1 MGLFRL
7 TVASCRSAVIPSADL
22 RQFWDCHR
30 DEDGSVLRS
39 LENVLETM
47 REIGRGLY
55 AACVVQPI
63 QQAAMLLRQ
72 FGHNLWHARQWL
84 KDLFFPEPM
93 PALVPDDGGVDDGA
107 DENGSKKDEKK
118 KKKGT
123 APFEG
128 RWNDPAFLE
137 PAFASRD
144 EYPPGWMVY
153 HPALGVVLQTEA
165 EEYDLLLEKIREQEE
180 QLRRDGI
187 YDDDDNVRP
196 VEGHFDGFE
205 GQRKPEKAPA
215 SEPPE
220 PHSAK
225 STANTLQEGSALK
238 E

>member
-1 MGLFRL
+1 VL
-7 TVASCRSAVIPSADL
+7 SADL

-39 LENVLETM
+39 LENVLETI

-55 AACVVQPI
+55 AACVGQPI

-93 PALVPDDGGVDDGA
+93 PALIPDDGGLDDGA

-118 KKKGT
+118 KRKGT

-128 RWNDPAFLE
+128 RWNNPAFLE

-180 QLRRDGI
+180 HLRRDGI
-187 YDDDDNVRP
+187 YDDNVDRC
-196 VEGHFDGFE
+196 EDE
-205 GQRKPEKAPA
+205 RKAKAGPA

-220 PHSAK
+220 PQSAK
-225 STANTLQEGSALK
+225 STANPLQDGSALQSDDDNNAVGR
-238 E
+238 